1 MFLDVRDKTKKIED
15 MSNSAEE
22 KTKLI
27 LENRKIFENN
37 VNLCQQWFSEVEVI
51 MSADVRLS
59 SLSIVEDQLQ
69 KVNQKITFILNK
81 LHSIPKPTK
90 YNKSV

>member
-1 MFLDVRDKTKKIED
+1 MYVVFLEVL
-15 MSNSAEE
+15 N

-27 LENRKIFENN
+27 DKMSDFAEEKSKSVLENRKNVENN

-59 SLSIVEDQLQ
+59 SLNIVEDQLQ
-69 KVNQKITFILNK
+69 KVNNFF
-81 LHSIPKPTK
+81 
-90 YNKSV
+90 

>member
-1 MFLDVRDKTKKIED
+1 MYVVFLEVL
-15 MSNSAEE
+15 N

-27 LENRKIFENN
+27 DKMSNFAEEKSKSVLENRKNVENN

-59 SLSIVEDQLQ
+59 SLNIVEDQLQ
-69 KVNQKITFILNK
+69 KVNNLF
-81 LHSIPKPTK
+81 
-90 YNKSV
+90 